1 MPPNVAT
8 RVVLVVDDDESL
20 RTMIARALQPS
31 YEVHEARDGSI
42 ALALLDRIAVPY
54 AIVCDVTMPGLD
66 GFELGRRVKRSPKLR
81 DVPIIFLTARTS
93 GVDIVEAMNV
103 GAAHYILKPFSVREL
118 RDKLDNLEK
127 PDKPDKPDKPGQ
139 STPPT

>member
-1 MPPNVAT
+1 MPPNVPT
-8 RVVLVVDDDESL
+8 RVVLVVDDDEAL
-20 RTMIARALQPS
+20 RTMIARALRPG
-31 YEVHEARDGSI
+31 YEVHEARDGSV

-66 GFELGRRVKRSPKLR
+66 GFELGRRVKKNPKLR

-93 GVDIVEAMNV
+93 GVDIVEAMKV

-118 RDKLDNLEK
+118 RDKLDKLEK
-127 PDKPDKPDKPGQ
+127 PDKPGQ
-139 STPPT
+139 PAPPT